1 MMKGAGHGPK
11 LSRAKKADPSFEK
24 SVHNLCPG
32 CGTDGLTVY
41 FESGHSRKVG
51 ALCYSCGLVGFFA
64 RNDFVQLRA
73 VTRSLRAHK
82 RIVRVTSG

>member
-1 MMKGAGHGPK
+1 MMKGANQGPK
-11 LSRAKKADPSFEK
+11 LSRAKKTGPSFEK
-24 SVHNLCPG
+24 SDHNLCPG

-73 VTRSLRAHK
+73 VTRNLRDHK